1 MRPRPGKHTKIIIT
15 VAAALLVIA
24 AVVVTLISA
33 FGGQSSQPS
42 TPDQPP
48 AQDHEV
54 QDNPE
59 VQTPPQFFV
68 DEDEKGDESDEPV
81 QKPSNTEPD
90 LAEKNPDGEQKPE
103 PPVKDP
109 EPTQKDTVTVQMIW
123 DGMEGSMGEVP
134 EANMTLSDINLQ
146 ELYGIDPKICD
157 EFILKK
163 AGTVVSPEE
172 FLIVKAS
179 EANLSVIEQACQQR
193 QIALTEQWA
202 AYGEQMQLIENYQIA
217 RAGNYLFF
225 GVSSRISQL
234 VGIFQGIMLTA

>member
-1 MRPRPGKHTKIIIT
+1 MRPRPGKHTKVIIT
-15 VAAALLVIA
+15 VVAALLVVA

-33 FGGQSSQPS
+33 FGGQSSQPG

-48 AQDHEV
+48 TQDNEV

-59 VQTPPQFFV
+59 VQTPPQFFT
-68 DEDEKGDESDEPV
+68 DEDKKDSKTDAPVQQPSDE
-81 QKPSNTEPD
+81 NPD
-90 LAEKNPDGEQKPE
+90 PAEKKPDEEQKPE
-103 PPVKDP
+103 PPVNDP
-109 EPTQKDTVTVQMIW
+109 EPAPKDAVTVQMIW
-123 DGMEGSMGEVP
+123 DGMEGSMGEAP
-134 EANMTLSDINLQ
+134 EANMTLLDSNLQ

-202 AYGEQMQLIENYQIA
+202 AYGEQLQLIQEYQIA
-217 RAGNYLFF
+217 RSGNYLFF

>member
-1 MRPRPGKHTKIIIT
+1 M
-15 VAAALLVIA
+15 
-24 AVVVTLISA
+24 
-33 FGGQSSQPS
+33 
-42 TPDQPP
+42 
-48 AQDHEV
+48 
-54 QDNPE
+54 
-59 VQTPPQFFV
+59 
-68 DEDEKGDESDEPV
+68 
-81 QKPSNTEPD
+81 
-90 LAEKNPDGEQKPE
+90 
-103 PPVKDP
+103 
-109 EPTQKDTVTVQMIW
+109 TVQMIW

-193 QIALTEQWA
+193 QIALAEQWA

-217 RAGNYLFF
+217 RSGNYLFF

>member
-33 FGGQSSQPS
+33 FGGQSSQPG

-48 AQDHEV
+48 AQDHEI

-81 QKPSNTEPD
+81 QTPSNEEPD
-90 LAEKNPDGEQKPE
+90 LAEKNPDEEQKPE

-193 QIALTEQWA
+193 QIALAEQWA
-202 AYGEQMQLIENYQIA
+202 AYGEQMQLIVNYQIA
-217 RAGNYLFF
+217 RSGNYLFF

-234 VGIFQGIMLTA
+234 VGISQGIMLTA

>member
-1 MRPRPGKHTKIIIT
+1 MRPRPGKHTKVIIT
-15 VAAALLVIA
+15 VAAALLVVA

-33 FGGQSSQPS
+33 FGGQSNQTG

-48 AQDHEV
+48 AQDNEV

-68 DEDEKGDESDEPV
+68 DENEKGDESDEPV

-90 LAEKNPDGEQKPE
+90 LAEKNPNEEQKPE

-202 AYGEQMQLIENYQIA
+202 AYGEQSQLIQDYQIA
-217 RAGNYLFF
+217 SSGNYLFF

>member
-1 MRPRPGKHTKIIIT
+1 MRPRPGKHTKVIIT
-15 VAAALLVIA
+15 IAAALLVIA

-33 FGGQSSQPS
+33 FGGESSQPKQS
-42 TPDQPP
+42 DQPP
-48 AQDHEV
+48 APRNEHIDIPQI
-54 QDNPE
+54 
-59 VQTPPQFFV
+59 QTPPQFFT
-68 DEDEKGDESDEPV
+68 DEEEKDGEADESVQQPSDEE
-81 QKPSNTEPD
+81 KHPD
-90 LAEKNPDGEQKPE
+90 EEQKPE
-103 PPVKDP
+103 LPVNES
-109 EPTQKDTVTVQMIW
+109 EPAPKDTVTVQMIW
-123 DGMEGSMGEVP
+123 DGMEGSMGEAL
-134 EANMTLSDINLQ
+134 EANMTLSDVNLN

-193 QIALTEQWA
+193 QIALAEQWA
-202 AYGEQMQLIENYQIA
+202 AFGEQAQLIQDYQIA
-217 RAGNYLFF
+217 RSGNYLFF

>member
-1 MRPRPGKHTKIIIT
+1 MRPRPGKHTKVIIT

-33 FGGQSSQPS
+33 FGGQSNQPG

-81 QKPSNTEPD
+81 QKPSNEEPD
-90 LAEKNPDGEQKPE
+90 LAEKNPNEEQKPE

-123 DGMEGSMGEVP
+123 DGMEGSMGESP
-134 EANMTLSDINLQ
+134 EANMTLSEINLK
-146 ELYGIDPKICD
+146 ELYGIDPNICD

-163 AGTVVSPEE
+163 AGTAVSPEE

-217 RAGNYLFF
+217 RAGDYLFF
-225 GVSSRISQL
+225 GVSSHISQL

>member
-1 MRPRPGKHTKIIIT
+1 MRPRPGKHTKVIIT
-15 VAAALLVIA
+15 VVAALLVIA

-81 QKPSNTEPD
+81 QKPSNEEPD

-109 EPTQKDTVTVQMIW
+109 EPIQKDTVTVQMIW
-123 DGMEGSMGEVP
+123 DGMEGSMGEAP